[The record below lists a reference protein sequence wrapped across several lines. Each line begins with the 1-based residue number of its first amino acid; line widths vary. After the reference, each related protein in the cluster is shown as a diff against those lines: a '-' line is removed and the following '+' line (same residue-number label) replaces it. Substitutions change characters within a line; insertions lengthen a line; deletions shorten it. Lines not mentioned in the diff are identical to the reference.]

1 VANESKRNLNRGIMF
16 CTICKKDVEDCTCK
30 DIEERLSSL
39 KNSPHVVFRMCKRCE
54 QHYSRCRCEE
64 PEWISSNEEVPLPD
78 LTEESG

>member
-1 VANESKRNLNRGIMF
+1 MF

-39 KNSPHVVFRMCKRCE
+39 GNSPFVAYRMCKKCG

-64 PEWISSNEEVPLPD
+64 PEWISSNEEVPLP
-78 LTEESG
+78 ESMGEIE